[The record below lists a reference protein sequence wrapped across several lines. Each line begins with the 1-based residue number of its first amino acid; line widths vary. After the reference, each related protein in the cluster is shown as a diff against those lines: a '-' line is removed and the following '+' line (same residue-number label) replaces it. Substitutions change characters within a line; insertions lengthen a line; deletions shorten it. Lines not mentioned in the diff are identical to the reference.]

1 MIYGGVA
8 MAKMMTARFLFFVPV
23 LILLVLPAAAFA
35 APRPAVSKPNG
46 ETVDV
51 EIKIVPFYAVDGEG
65 KPVWDLKSNEVEL
78 RVGGKP
84 MFVDTFD
91 GPAAPGGAER
101 TGSNGLRP
109 ASRNVI
115 FLIDS
120 AFTSP
125 AGFRNSVLVAQKLVG
140 EVPEGDRL
148 SLVTHSVGKGLEKKL
163 GPLPADRRGK
173 ERFLDALSKLYPEV
187 RRLNMD
193 PSADL
198 PELQQVEHPTQNG
211 NRDDKPTS
219 QWMGETDSMQAFGR
233 SEYMATA
240 RGFADSLDYTAA
252 ELRHQRGPKL
262 LLVFWQGLDFKLY
275 FEGDIGFKPGS
286 TASTSYG
293 GQRTSGLLL
302 PFAGPLHALAESGAM
317 TVFVNASAPAGIGGD
332 ADGAIRD
339 IARTAG
345 AAYTGGGDPHQIEE
359 RLAATT
365 AAYYE
370 AGFYLKGEPTATR
383 ETVEVVVKRPGVRA
397 WAPSVLKVRET
408 YESLTAYE
416 KQLLILGLVANG
428 PEAQRGPVKLSYQEL
443 GGKIESRPEA
453 KGGRRLRYAAAW
465 PAGLKTKDLDLYNV
479 TLVPPAKGEKAPRI
493 LQFDHL
499 DGAHPGAAP
508 MEIDLPKEHTLIW
521 GIVAVEP
528 STGQTWVRRLQL
540 AGDKDG
546 K

>member
-1 MIYGGVA
+1 MP
-8 MAKMMTARFLFFVPV
+8 KPFARCPV
-23 LILLVLPAAAFA
+23 LLLALIFCLP
-35 APRPAVSKPNG
+35 VSVVADPSG
-46 ETVDV
+46 DTVDV
-51 EIKIVPFYAVDGEG
+51 EIKIVPFYAVDAAG

-84 MFVDTFD
+84 VFLDTFD

-115 FLIDS
+115 FFIDS

-125 AGFRNSVLVAQKLVG
+125 SGFRNSIQVAQKLVG

-148 SLVTHSVGKGLEKKL
+148 SLVAHSVAKGLEKKL
-163 GPLPADRRGK
+163 GPVPADRRGK
-173 ERFLDALSKLYPEV
+173 ARFLVALATLYPEIG
-187 RRLNMD
+187 RLTTN
-193 PSADL
+193 PAADI
-198 PELQQVEHPTQNG
+198 PPVMQVTHEGQNG
-211 NRDDKPTS
+211 NREDIPTS
-219 QWMGETDSMQAFGR
+219 QFMGEIDSMQAFGR
-233 SEYMATA
+233 SEYMALA
-240 RGFADSLDYTAA
+240 RGLADSLDFTAA

-262 LLVFWQGLDFKLY
+262 LLVFWQGLDSDLY
-275 FEGDIGFKPGS
+275 FNGDIGFKPGS

-302 PFAGPLHALAESGAM
+302 HFAGPLQALAESGAM
-317 TVFVNASAPAGIGGD
+317 TVFVNASAPGGVGHD
-332 ADGAIRD
+332 AEGVMRH
-339 IARTAG
+339 IAQTAG
-345 AAYTGGGDPHQIEE
+345 AAYTSGADPQQVEGQV
-359 RLAATT
+359 AATT

-370 AGFYLKGEPTATR
+370 AGFYLKGEPTTTR

-397 WAPSVLKVRET
+397 WAPSALKVRET

-416 KQLLILGLVANG
+416 KQLLVLGLVANG
-428 PEAQRGPVKLSYQEL
+428 PEGQHGPVKLSVQEL
-443 GGKIESRPEA
+443 GGRIESRPEA

-479 TLVPPAKGEKAPRI
+479 ALVPPAKGEKAPKI

-499 DGAHPGAAP
+499 DGAHPGAVP
-508 MEIDLPKEHTLIW
+508 MEIDLPKESKLIW

-540 AGDKDG
+540 AGDKEA

>member
-1 MIYGGVA
+1 MPKSSA
-8 MAKMMTARFLFFVPV
+8 CCLSFFL
-23 LILLVLPAAAFA
+23 LLPGLVVSASAFA
-35 APRPAVSKPNG
+35 APRPAASKPAG

-51 EIKIVPFYAVDGEG
+51 EIKIVPFYAVDADG
-65 KPVWDLKSNEVEL
+65 KPVWDLKSDEVEL
-78 RVGGKP
+78 RIGGKP

-101 TGSNGLRP
+101 SGSNGLRP

-115 FLIDS
+115 FFIDS

-125 AGFRNSVLVAQKLVG
+125 SAFRNSIQVAQKLVG

-148 SLVTHSVGKGLEKKL
+148 SLVAHSVGKGLEKKL
-163 GPLPADRRGK
+163 GPVPADRKGK
-173 ERFLDALSKLYPEV
+173 ARFLDALAALIPEI
-187 RRLNMD
+187 RRLNTNPVD
-193 PSADL
+193 DL
-198 PELQQVEHPTQNG
+198 PPVMQVTHNGQNG
-211 NRDDKPTS
+211 VREDLPTS
-219 QWMGETDSMQAFGR
+219 QFMGQIDSMQEFGR
-233 SEYMATA
+233 SEYMSLA
-240 RGFADSLDYTAA
+240 RGLADSLDFTAA

-262 LLVFWQGLDFKLY
+262 LLVFWQGLDSDLY
-275 FEGDIGFKPGS
+275 FTGDIGFKPGS

-302 PFAGPLHALAESGAM
+302 HFAGPLQALAESGAM
-317 TVFVNASAPAGIGGD
+317 TVFVNASAPGGIGND
-332 ADGAIRD
+332 AEGVMRH
-339 IARTAG
+339 IAQTAG
-345 AAYTGGGDPHQIEE
+345 AAYASGADPQQVEGKI
-359 RLAATT
+359 AATT

-370 AGFYLKGEPTATR
+370 AGFYLKGEPTTVR
-383 ETVEVVVKRPGVRA
+383 ESVEVVVKRPGVHA
-397 WAPSVLKVRET
+397 WAPSALKVRET

-465 PAGLKTKDLDLYNV
+465 PAGLQTKDLDLYNV
-479 TLVPPAKGEKAPRI
+479 ALVPPAKGEKAPKI
-493 LQFDHL
+493 VQFDHL
-499 DGAHPGAAP
+499 DGAHPGAVP
-508 MEIDLPKEHTLIW
+508 MEIDLPKESKLIW

-540 AGDKDG
+540 AGDKQAR
-546 K
+546 

>member
-1 MIYGGVA
+1 ML
-8 MAKMMTARFLFFVPV
+8 KPSARYLSFFL
-23 LILLVLPAAAFA
+23 LLMSLVLSVSAFA

-51 EIKIVPFYAVDGEG
+51 EIKIVPFYAVDAEG
-65 KPVWDLKSNEVEL
+65 KPVWDLQSNEVEL
-78 RVGGKP
+78 KVGGKT

-115 FLIDS
+115 FFIDS

-125 AGFRNSVLVAQKLVG
+125 SAFRNSIQIAQKLVG

-148 SLVTHSVGKGLEKKL
+148 SLMTHSVGKGLEKKL
-163 GPLPADRRGK
+163 GPVPADRKGK
-173 ERFLDALSKLYPEV
+173 ARFLDALAALNPEI
-187 RRLNMD
+187 RRLNTNPVD
-193 PSADL
+193 DL
-198 PELQQVEHPTQNG
+198 PPVTQVTHNGQNG
-211 NRDDKPTS
+211 IREDIPTS
-219 QWMGETDSMQAFGR
+219 QFMGQIDSMQEFGR
-233 SEYMATA
+233 SEYMALA
-240 RGFADSLDYTAA
+240 RGLADSLDFTAA

-262 LLVFWQGLDFKLY
+262 LLVFWQGLDSDLY
-275 FEGDIGFKPGS
+275 FTGDIGLKPGS
-286 TASTSYG
+286 SASTSYG

-302 PFAGPLHALAESGAM
+302 QYAAPLQALAESGAM
-317 TVFVNASAPAGIGGD
+317 TVFVNASAPTAVGHD
-332 ADGAIRD
+332 AEGVMRH
-339 IARTAG
+339 IAQTAG
-345 AAYTGGGDPHQIEE
+345 AAYTSGADPRQVEGQI
-359 RLAATT
+359 AATT

-370 AGFYLKGEPTATR
+370 AGFYLKGEPTTVR
-383 ETVEVVVKRPGVRA
+383 ESVEVVVKRPGVRA

-428 PEAQRGPVKLSYQEL
+428 PEAQHGPVKLSYQDL
-443 GGKIESRPEA
+443 GGRIESRPEA

-465 PAGLKTKDLDLYNV
+465 PAALKTKDLDLYNV
-479 TLVPPAKGEKAPRI
+479 ALVPPAQGEKAPKI

-499 DGAHPGAAP
+499 DRAHPGAVP
-508 MEIDLPKEHTLIW
+508 MEIDLPKDSKLIW

-528 STGQTWVRRLQL
+528 STGETWVRRLQL
-540 AGDKDG
+540 AGDKQG
-546 K
+546 R